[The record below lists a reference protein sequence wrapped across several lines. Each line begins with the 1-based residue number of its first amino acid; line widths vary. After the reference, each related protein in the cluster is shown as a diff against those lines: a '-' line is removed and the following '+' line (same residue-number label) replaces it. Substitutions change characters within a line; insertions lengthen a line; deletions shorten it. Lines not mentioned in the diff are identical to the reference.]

1 MARVLSPSFS
11 ALLWP
16 SAKVNGVPYQRGY
29 FCLFDPVCGAALPP
43 GQQFQIPRFCLPGC
57 AFMSV
62 KPPFWACLAAGVKP
76 LLLVTSQYVAACA
89 LCSSVLES
97 DLEVPFGLRSL
108 VCLGFCKP
116 GLILLL
122 IPQVKPS
129 CVASAVLAPA
139 FLPGLHPFFVLV
151 PMSIGVEHWVLS
163 WSTPPTV
170 VRRGLSGHPGLVAF
184 NALLPAL
191 RHADR
196 VLG

>member
-1 MARVLSPSFS
+1 MSLGLSGS
-11 ALLWP
+11 ALVRVQAP
-16 SAKVNGVPYQRGY
+16 
-29 FCLFDPVCGAALPP
+29 FC
-43 GQQFQIPRFCLPGC
+43 
-57 AFMSV
+57 
-62 KPPFWACLAAGVKP
+62 ACLAAGVKP
-76 LLLVTSQYVAACA
+76 LLLVTSQYAAACA

-97 DLEVPFGLRSL
+97 DLKVPFGLRSL

-116 GLILLL
+116 GLIPLL

-129 CVASAVLAPA
+129 CVASAVLAPV

-184 NALLPAL
+184 NAPLPAL
-191 RHADR
+191 GHADW
-196 VLG
+196 VLGWRAASATARARHHQLPCTALLLSSLVALSSPSCFRREPFAKFIIIMI